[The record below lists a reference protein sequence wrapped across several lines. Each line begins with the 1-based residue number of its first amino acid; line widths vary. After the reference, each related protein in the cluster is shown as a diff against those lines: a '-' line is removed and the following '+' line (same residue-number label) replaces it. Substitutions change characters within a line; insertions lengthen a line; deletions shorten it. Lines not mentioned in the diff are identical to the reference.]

1 MAQGL
6 YSTALTPPV
15 IQSSLSTA
23 ETMLIL
29 PAAIYKRIT
38 FLDSLLCDSQG
49 SKVILLHILLLTL
62 IMSYPQAYEV
72 VKLFFLLSRWRPWDA
87 HCILIDQD

>member
-1 MAQGL
+1 MTVYLSVAGVIVRFNSTGSL

-29 PAAIYKRIT
+29 PAAMYKRIT

-49 SKVILLHILLLTL
+49 SKVILLHI
-62 IMSYPQAYEV
+62 
-72 VKLFFLLSRWRPWDA
+72 
-87 HCILIDQD
+87 